1 MRNGMILL
9 GAILLLGGGYV
20 LLEGG
25 SITSR
30 EDVINVGGLQVTAKT
45 RHPILPWMA
54 WIGVLAGGALVV
66 TGLTRKT

>member
-1 MRNGMILL
+1 MRNTTILI

-30 EDVINVGGLQVTAKT
+30 EDVLNVGGLQVTAKR

-54 WIGVLAGGALVV
+54 WVGVIAGGALVV
-66 TGLTRKT
+66 TGFTRKS